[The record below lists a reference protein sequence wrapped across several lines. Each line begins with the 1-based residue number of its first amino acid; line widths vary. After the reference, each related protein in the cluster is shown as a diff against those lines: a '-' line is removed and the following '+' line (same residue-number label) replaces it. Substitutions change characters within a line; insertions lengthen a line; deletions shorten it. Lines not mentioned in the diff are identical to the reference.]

1 MKVAARILVGSQNYS
16 LSGPDSDYDYK
27 LLMVPS
33 FDDLYNYHKVDKH
46 DLPQQYDPEHYSVIS
61 VMTFDKN
68 VRAGNVN
75 ALEMLFSSEKKF
87 YSSSLADYFFLAMMR
102 YENGYIRDVWDNFYK
117 TLRGITMNSIDRYG
131 MTRKAVS
138 RAIYFISLAQYIA
151 THDFSIRPETWRAY
165 DVVAAAYNIRFENG
179 SLPTKSRIVELLD
192 SAEEFSKKLC
202 THKSYYENDEFL
214 KNYMKNFVQEEIFH
228 AIQKK

>member
-75 ALEMLFSSEKKF
+75 ALEMLFSSEKKDA
-87 YSSSLADYFFLAMMR
+87 LFFLFLPCILER
-102 YENGYIRDVWDNFYK
+102 FKR
-117 TLRGITMNSIDRYG
+117 
-131 MTRKAVS
+131 
-138 RAIYFISLAQYIA
+138 
-151 THDFSIRPETWRAY
+151 TW
-165 DVVAAAYNIRFENG
+165 I
-179 SLPTKSRIVELLD
+179 
-192 SAEEFSKKLC
+192 
-202 THKSYYENDEFL
+202 L
-214 KNYMKNFVQEEIFH
+214 KG
-228 AIQKK
+228 